1 MIRGPSRGSMTNQ
14 DGPDAPGAGG
24 HLLTI
29 VMPIFNE
36 APTVRGVM
44 ARVLTSPMVHEL
56 IAVDDGST
64 DDTLEQLEASAA
76 TDKRVRVLRHER
88 NRGKGA
94 ALRTG
99 FAEVR
104 GDIVLIQDADLE
116 YDPAEYPNLIEPI
129 ASDKADVVFGTRF
142 LGSSSHRVLYFWHS
156 LGNRILSFLTG
167 MITDINITDMECG
180 FKVFRTDLLRQI
192 ELRENGFG
200 FEPELVC
207 KVTRLKPRIYEVPV
221 SYHGRTFAEGKKI
234 TWVDGIHALRCL
246 AEYGLLRR

>member
-1 MIRGPSRGSMTNQ
+1 MTNQ

>member
-1 MIRGPSRGSMTNQ
+1 
-14 DGPDAPGAGG
+14 
-24 HLLTI
+24 
-29 VMPIFNE
+29 
-36 APTVRGVM
+36 
-44 ARVLTSPMVHEL
+44 MVHEL

>member
-1 MIRGPSRGSMTNQ
+1 MTNQ
-14 DGPDAPGAGG
+14 DGPNTPGAGG

-76 TDKRVRVLRHER
+76 TDKRVRVFRHER

-99 FAEVR
+99 FAEVH
-104 GDIVLIQDADLE
+104 GDVVLIQDADLE

-129 ASDKADVVFGTRF
+129 ASDKADVVLGTRF

-167 MITDINITDMECG
+167 MITDLNITDMECG

-200 FEPELVC
+200 FEPEFVC

-246 AEYGLLRR
+246 GEYGLLRR